1 MKLNIKTKNTIMEFG
16 ISNKKKSNKL
26 KDKVMTSL
34 AIAVIIH
41 GAATGKL
48 FGND

>member
-1 MKLNIKTKNTIMEFG
+1 MKKRFEGKQKRT
-16 ISNKKKSNKL
+16 NKL

-48 FGND
+48 FGNDELESK

>member
-1 MKLNIKTKNTIMEFG
+1 MKKIFE
-16 ISNKKKSNKL
+16 NKRVNDF
-26 KDKVMTSL
+26 KDKVLTSL

-48 FGND
+48 FGNDKLESN